1 MINDRL
7 KEIYNTIDRDCENI
21 SINDIINKYNIELK
35 DYTYIES
42 EDEFIN
48 LKLKGAMRYVN
59 KYDGNL
65 RYGGLVIKIYKK
77 LNNTY
82 AIIKKISGQTY
93 TIGFNNNHI
102 FYMDNKNNMMCDWL
116 KCFISDVDAG
126 KYILE

>member
-1 MINDRL
+1 MVNDRL
-7 KEIYNTIDRDCENI
+7 QEIYNTIDRDCENI
-21 SINDIINKYNIELK
+21 SINDIKNKYNIELK
-35 DYTYIES
+35 DYTYIET

-48 LKLKGAMRYVN
+48 LKLKGAIRYIN

-77 LNNTY
+77 LNSAY
-82 AIIKKISGQTY
+82 ALVKKISGQ
-93 TIGFNNNHI
+93 I
-102 FYMDNKNNMMCDWL
+102 YMDNKNNMMCDWL